1 MTAPATA
8 ESIEPVA
15 PTPPLCASDLFPPD
29 PELLVVAVPA
39 ALPTIPAFVLVDLE
53 DPREWLPAGPP
64 PPPPA
69 GALQVWS
76 LTQFYSVDF
85 SQTRIGV
92 KKCVFNKRTIKV
104 CVSC

>member
-29 PELLVVAVPA
+29 PELLVVPA

-64 PPPPA
+64 PPPA

-76 LTQFYSVDF
+76 LTQFYFVDF
-85 SQTRIGV
+85 LQFTISEKSAFSTNAHSRFV
-92 KKCVFNKRTIKV
+92 SAVF
-104 CVSC
+104 